1 MPQIPTILEIELVL
15 KYFKKIKKNKK
26 KEMVVSQSYI
36 IKNLN
41 HIIKWQIKESLDQSP
56 KEV

>member
-41 HIIKWQIKESLDQSP
+41 HIIK
-56 KEV
+56 